1 MKRHLHILF
10 ACALLL
16 TACGGPAAS
25 SSASSAAVS
34 APAVSKPVQPV
45 VSEPIEE
52 QPEEIKVEMEFTG
65 TVLALTPTT
74 VLVKVDE
81 ECDLYATGDQVTFGT
96 KGLEAIEIAE
106 GGRVWVGCSAEVRE
120 TYPVKVEA
128 LTWTALQS
136 ESSEPE
142 LAPQTVVYDAS
153 GDAMQIT
160 LPIGWEY
167 ELTEEFAEVTTDPT
181 AEETPGEIPAET
193 PETPAEPIAATI
205 AFWPVKDPECRVRL
219 MVEQAAP
226 AIDIDA
232 VTAEERAFA
241 KVGNATVYT
250 QEHDGGHWIYVQFAT
265 EDGRYSVRWAPTADQ
280 KAAYEETFWTIL
292 DTVTIGN
299 EV

>member
-34 APAVSKPVQPV
+34 APAASKPVQPA
-45 VSEPIEE
+45 VSEPVEV
-52 QPEEIKVEMEFTG
+52 QSEEIKVEMEFTG

-106 GGRVWVGCSAEVRE
+106 GGRVWVGCSADIRE

-128 LTWTALQS
+128 LTWTALPS

-142 LAPQTVVYDAS
+142 LSPQTVEYDAS
-153 GDAMQIT
+153 GDAMCVV
-160 LPIGWEY
+160 LPVGWEY
-167 ELTEEFAEVTTDPT
+167 ELTEEFAEATDPA
-181 AEETPGEIPAET
+181 AEA
-193 PETPAEPIAATI
+193 PAEPIAATI
-205 AFWPVKDPECRVRL
+205 AFWPVNDPECRVKL

-226 AIDIDA
+226 VIDLGA

-241 KVGNATVYT
+241 KAGNVTVYT

-280 KAAYEETFWTIL
+280 KAAHEETFWTIL